1 MNEAPSGTVGDAL
14 LASLADHAD
23 YIFANT
29 GTDHP
34 SLIEA
39 YARAEA
45 EGLPAPIAMAVPHE
59 NLAACMAYGH
69 TMISGRPQAVL
80 VHVGVGTANAL
91 IGLLDAR
98 RERVPMLLMA
108 GRTPI
113 LESGARGARTR
124 YIHWGQELF
133 DQAGMVREAVK
144 WDYELRRPE
153 QLEDTIARAF
163 SIATSAPAGPV
174 YLTLPREVLAG
185 PASGNTRSWPQ
196 ALATPP
202 APDPAALEAAAR
214 ILAAAERPLVVTAS
228 VGRDPAAVP
237 ALADLAERCALPVV
251 SFFSRN
257 LCFAATH
264 AMHLG
269 YEPGPLLAEADTVP
283 VLECDVPW
291 IPSLQGPPDDAKIIH
306 LGLDPLFGD
315 YPTRGFRTD
324 LEITA
329 NPATALPQ
337 LADAMAAHAG
347 TTRIDERRTRLAAV
361 RDALRASWQADLER
375 QSESRPI
382 HPAWL
387 SHCLEQAR
395 DDDAIVINEVGL
407 LPQYLNMTRP
417 GSYFSPSPAGGLGW
431 GLGAALGAKLA
442 APEREVIAAVG
453 DGSYMFGNPT
463 PAHYISRAHDLP
475 VLFVVANNS
484 GWGAVRAATRAMYPG
499 GVALKRNQVP
509 LTALEPSPD

>member
-1 MNEAPSGTVGDAL
+1 M
-14 LASLADHAD
+14 
-23 YIFANT
+23 
-29 GTDHP
+29 
-34 SLIEA
+34 
-39 YARAEA
+39 
-45 EGLPAPIAMAVPHE
+45 
-59 NLAACMAYGH
+59 
-69 TMISGRPQAVL
+69 
-80 VHVGVGTANAL
+80 
-91 IGLLDAR
+91 
-98 RERVPMLLMA
+98 
-108 GRTPI
+108 
-113 LESGARGARTR
+113 
-124 YIHWGQELF
+124 
-133 DQAGMVREAVK
+133 
-144 WDYELRRPE
+144 
-153 QLEDTIARAF
+153 
-163 SIATSAPAGPV
+163 
-174 YLTLPREVLAG
+174 
-185 PASGNTRSWPQ
+185 
-196 ALATPP
+196 
-202 APDPAALEAAAR
+202 
-214 ILAAAERPLVVTAS
+214 
-228 VGRDPAAVP
+228 GRDPAAVP
-237 ALADLAERCALPVV
+237 ALAELAERFALPVV

-257 LCFAATH
+257 LCFPATH

-269 YEPGPLLAEADTVP
+269 YEPGPLLPEADTVL

-324 LEITA
+324 LAITA

-361 RDALRASWQADLER
+361 RDELRASWQADLER

-387 SHCLEQAR
+387 SHCLEEAR

-407 LPQYLNMTRP
+407 LPQHLNMSRP

-431 GLGAALGAKLA
+431 GLGAARGAKLA

-463 PAHYISRAHDLP
+463 PAHYISR
-475 VLFVVANNS
+475 
-484 GWGAVRAATRAMYPG
+484 WGAVRAATRAMYPG

-509 LTALEPSPD
+509 LTALEPSPDFERVVEVSGGYGERVDDPAELPAALDRARHVVREERRQALLNVICGDK